1 MRRANHSR
9 KAGAAALT
17 PAADEPEAALA
28 RIASEA
34 KVTLI
39 GDASNPHECE
49 PVRPSVV
56 CNATR
61 HRKPGVTA
69 HFPS

>member
-1 MRRANHSR
+1 MRRARRSSN
-9 KAGAAALT
+9 AATAALAL
-17 PAADEPEAALA
+17 AADEPQFALA
-28 RIASEA
+28 RNASEA

-56 CNATR
+56 YNATR
-61 HRKPGVTA
+61 RRKPGVTA